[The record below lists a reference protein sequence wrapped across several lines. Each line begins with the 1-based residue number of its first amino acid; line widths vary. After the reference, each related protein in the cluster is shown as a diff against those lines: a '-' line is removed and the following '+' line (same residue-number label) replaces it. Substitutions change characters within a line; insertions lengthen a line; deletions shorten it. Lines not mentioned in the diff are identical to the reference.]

1 MIKEGDI
8 VMVAWKNLP
17 LEKAEILRTPRGEG
31 DLWQIRYITGNIEQA
46 INPYNGEF
54 ICFQK
59 QGGER

>member
-1 MIKEGDI
+1 MIEQGDI

-31 DLWQIRYITGNIEQA
+31 DLWQIRYIISNIEQA
-46 INPYNGEF
+46 INPYSDEF

-59 QGGER
+59 QGGE